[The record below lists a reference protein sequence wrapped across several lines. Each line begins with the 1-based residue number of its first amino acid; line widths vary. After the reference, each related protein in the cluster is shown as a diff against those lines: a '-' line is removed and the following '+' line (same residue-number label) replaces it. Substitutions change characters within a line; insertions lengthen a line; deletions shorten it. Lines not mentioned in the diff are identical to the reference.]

1 MFDRI
6 SEKLKTIAN
15 VLFKIA
21 IVIAIIMVFVGL
33 ALLSDSNGATVGI
46 IIGAV
51 AFLGGSYISSAMI
64 YGFAELIEKTTST
77 NLHIANMNANSIP
90 KLIANTKKETPEH
103 TENELK

>member
-21 IVIAIIMVFVGL
+21 IVLAIIMGIAGL
-33 ALLSDSNGATVGI
+33 ALLSESSGATVTLI
-46 IIGAV
+46 IFAGLT
-51 AFLGGSYISSAMI
+51 LGGSYISSALI

-77 NLHIANMNANSIP
+77 NLHIANMNANAIP
-90 KLIANTKKETPEH
+90 KLVANTNKETPEG
-103 TENELK
+103 TKSKAE